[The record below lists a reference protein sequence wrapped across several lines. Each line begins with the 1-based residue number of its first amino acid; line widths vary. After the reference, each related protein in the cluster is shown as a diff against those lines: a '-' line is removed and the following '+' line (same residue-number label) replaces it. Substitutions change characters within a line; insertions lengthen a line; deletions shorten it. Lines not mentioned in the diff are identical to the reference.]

1 MTQDIA
7 PRPAAWFDLLAA
19 ATTPDEVVHIARDYL
34 ATWTPEEIAA
44 LPRACR
50 PPRIIKFPEEIVD
63 YAFALVKAH
72 LDAGADANGVTR
84 MATFFAEASWRVA
97 AAMSA
102 AETAAAGN
110 DAAF

>member
-1 MTQDIA
+1 MAQENA
-7 PRPAAWFDLLAA
+7 PQTLAWFDLLAG
-19 ATTPDEVVHIARDYL
+19 ATTPQEVVNVARDYL

-44 LPRACR
+44 LPRSCR
-50 PPRIIKFPEEIVD
+50 PPRSLKFPEEIVD

-72 LDAGADANGVTR
+72 LEPGSDASGVTR

-102 AETAAAGN
+102 RETEAARN

>member
-1 MTQDIA
+1 MVPDSV
-7 PRPAAWFDLLAA
+7 PKSLAWFDLLAA
-19 ATTPDEVVHIARDYL
+19 AATPEEVVGIARDFL

-44 LPRACR
+44 MPRACR
-50 PPRIIKFPEEIVD
+50 PPNSLKFPEQIVD

-72 LDAGADANGVTR
+72 LDSGSDSNGVTR

-97 AAMSA
+97 AAMGNAEVA
-102 AETAAAGN
+102 ADN

>member
-1 MTQDIA
+1 MPPDMA
-7 PRPAAWFDLLAA
+7 PKSLAWFDMLAA
-19 ATTPDEVVHIARDYL
+19 AVTPEEVVDVARDFL

-50 PPRIIKFPEEIVD
+50 PPRSLKFPEEIVD

-72 LDAGADANGVTR
+72 LDAGSEGSGVTR

-97 AAMSA
+97 AAMST
-102 AETAAAGN
+102 AEVNART

>member
-1 MTQDIA
+1 MPSNMA
-7 PRPAAWFDLLAA
+7 PRSLAWFDLLAA
-19 ATTPDEVVHIARDYL
+19 AATPEEVVNVARDFL

-50 PPRIIKFPEEIVD
+50 PPRTLKFPEEIVD
-63 YAFALVKAH
+63 YAFSLVKAH
-72 LDAGADANGVTR
+72 LDEGSDSNGVTR

-97 AAMSA
+97 AAMGNAEVSA
-102 AETAAAGN
+102 DN

>member
-1 MTQDIA
+1 MPLHDQ
-7 PRPAAWFDLLAA
+7 PRPVAWFDLLAA
-19 ATTPDEVVHIARDYL
+19 ATTPAEVVGVARDYL

-50 PPRIIKFPEEIVD
+50 PPRQIKFPEEVVD

-72 LDAGADANGVTR
+72 VDTDVEHEGVTR
-84 MATFFAEASWRVA
+84 MATFFSEASWRVA

-102 AETAAAGN
+102 AALDEAEN
-110 DAAF
+110 DDAF